1 MIAESSPFPWFST
14 ARRRTRRLI
23 VVAYWI
29 VALCVFGIVQWK
41 EVLLPGHLGALGL
54 LFPLQ
59 AIVFLPAILG
69 GVRAGGIVK
78 PFRGARWVP
87 PPQRDET
94 QTLFGPPR
102 PLIGSMTAADLE
114 LDERDLRDRDRAHFL
129 AFTVARWMALVL
141 LAVQLGAGLIS
152 SAWLLGAG
160 NAAFFLLALV
170 IWSLPQSM
178 ILWTEPDMEQPQ

>member
-59 AIVFLPAILG
+59 AIIFLPAVLG

-87 PPQRDET
+87 SPQRDEA
-94 QTLFGPPR
+94 QTLFGPRR

-114 LDERDLRDRDRAHFL
+114 LDERDLRDRDRTHFYAYTAARWLVLVFL
-129 AFTVARWMALVL
+129 AMQVG
-141 LAVQLGAGLIS
+141 AVFLNPV
-152 SAWLLGAG
+152 WLLRAG